1 MSETERLPNTV
12 NLAFVEGLYL
22 DYLKEPSSVP
32 TDWRGNRLG
41 SGFRFLRVL
50 TISSHFC

>member
-22 DYLKEPSSVP
+22 DYLKDPSSVP
-32 TDWRGNRLG
+32 TALARL
-41 SGFRFLRVL
+41 LREAFEL
-50 TISSHFC
+50 

>member
-22 DYLKEPSSVP
+22 DLSQGANFRSY
-32 TDWRGNRLG
+32 RLA
-41 SGFRFLRVL
+41 RLLRAAFEL
-50 TISSHFC
+50 